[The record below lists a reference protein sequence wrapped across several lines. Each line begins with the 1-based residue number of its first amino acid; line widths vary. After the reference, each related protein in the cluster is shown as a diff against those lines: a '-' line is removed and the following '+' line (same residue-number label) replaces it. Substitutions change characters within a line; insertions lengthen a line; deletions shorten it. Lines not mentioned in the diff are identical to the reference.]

1 MSTFGER
8 LHEMRMLRAM
18 TMDELAARIRVS
30 KPTIYKLEHD
40 MTVTTPT
47 TYEAIAAAL
56 GVSPAWLLGWSDQP
70 ARITE
75 DEQQLL
81 DLYRSLNA
89 QGRQTL
95 LVSAQGIAQSPAF
108 RKDTPNTAT

>member
-40 MTVTTPT
+40 MTITTPT
-47 TYEAIAAAL
+47 TYEAIASAL

-70 ARITE
+70 AQITE

-81 DLYRSLNA
+81 DLYRSLNDA
-89 QGRQTL
+89 GRHSALAMLQGL
-95 LVSAQGIAQSPAF
+95 SASPATSSPPA
-108 RKDTPNTAT
+108 RKES